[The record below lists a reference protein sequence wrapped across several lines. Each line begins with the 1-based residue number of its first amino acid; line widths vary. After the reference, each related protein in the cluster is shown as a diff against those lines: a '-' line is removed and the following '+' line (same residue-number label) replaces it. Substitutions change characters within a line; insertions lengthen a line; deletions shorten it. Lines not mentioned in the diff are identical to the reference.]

1 MFGEFMLRERKT
13 MVANKGVGF
22 DLKKYQADFDTY
34 LDGQFEQ
41 TMGSLIKR
49 TEALPYF
56 DDHLKARIKTAK
68 VRRDFLTQSI
78 AMMTPDGRAA
88 MQDEL
93 HKDAETSGKLDQDIE
108 EALKPLREELGIDEA
123 TFEAQGRLM
132 MEKLIAERHQP

>member
-1 MFGEFMLRERKT
+1 M
-13 MVANKGVGF
+13 
-22 DLKKYQADFDTY
+22 
-34 LDGQFEQ
+34 DGQFEQ
-41 TMGSLIKR
+41 TMGNLIKR
-49 TEALPYF
+49 TEGLPYF

-68 VRRDFLTQSI
+68 VRRDFLTHRYWREQSI

-93 HKDAETSGKLDQDIE
+93 HKDAETFGKLDQDIE